1 MARRPKTIFD
11 LDLEKIARRHTEL
24 LALLGAYVLAIVA
37 TVGIGAVAGANS
49 PAFNIMFTL
58 AYWLLVIATIV
69 VVIRAQLALGAGV
82 LMIVLYAVLTLF
94 VSFLAVI
101 VCLSQAGTVLRLG
114 GARIGFL
121 GVSASERAK
130 LRPGHCRGCGYDR
143 RGLELL
149 QPCPECNRVPMVI

>member
-1 MARRPKTIFD
+1 MATRRKTIFD

-24 LALLGAYVLAIVA
+24 LAVLGMGVLTIIASIG
-37 TVGIGAVAGANS
+37 VGIGFGIDSFASDITFTAV
-49 PAFNIMFTL
+49 
-58 AYWLLVIATIV
+58 YWLLIAAIIV
-69 VVIRAQLALGAGV
+69 VVIRAQLALGTGV
-82 LMIVLYAVLTLF
+82 LMVVFYAIVTLLF
-94 VSFLAVI
+94 SILILLVS
-101 VCLSQAGTVLRLG
+101 LSQAGTVLRLG

-149 QPCPECNRVPMVI
+149 QACPECNRVPRVI